1 MPDTAETV
9 VIGAGMAGIAT
20 AYHLAARRAARRVVL
35 VDEREPLTLTSDKG
49 TQAYRNWWPGPDATM
64 LRYMTR
70 SIDLLEEMADES
82 GNAFRLNR
90 RGYVFVTADEEGV
103 DRLRATAREVS
114 AFGMGELRE
123 HTYPARGSYQ
133 ASEPEGY
140 ARQPDGADLLVGD
153 AASATFHPL
162 ARDTRAALHVRRAGW
177 LNAIALGAWMLKRAL
192 GAGVT
197 FVRDR
202 VTGIDT
208 AGGSVR
214 GVHLA
219 SGATIEC
226 ARIAMT
232 AGPVLP
238 DVLRMLDL
246 ELPLFQELHAK
257 LTLRDTRRVVDR
269 AIPFLIWNDPVDL
282 AWTDQERANLG
293 AEPDG
298 ARLLDRFPGGVHVRP
313 VDGPHGDELYIIW
326 TYDVEPRPFTWPP
339 RFDPHY
345 GEIAIRGLARML
357 PAMKAYFGQGDRGFV
372 DGGFYCKTHENRP
385 LVGPLPVEGAYVLGA
400 LSGYGIMGSH
410 AGADLLAAHLTSAR
424 LPEYARWFLPSRYD
438 DAGYR
443 ADIERWGANVGQL

>member
-1 MPDTAETV
+1 MPDTAEI
-9 VIGAGMAGIAT
+9 VIVGAGMAGIAA

-35 VDEREPLTLTSDKG
+35 IDEREPLTLTSDKG

-103 DRLRATAREVS
+103 DRLRATGREVS

-123 HTYPARGSYQ
+123 HTYPTRGSYR
-133 ASEPEGY
+133 ANEREGY
-140 ARQPDGADLLVGD
+140 ALQRDGADLLLGD
-153 AASATFHPL
+153 AACAQFHPL
-162 ARDTRAALHVRRAGW
+162 ARETKAALHVRRAGW

-208 AGGSVR
+208 DGGRVR
-214 GVHLA
+214 GVRLA
-219 SGATIEC
+219 SGATIDC
-226 ARIAMT
+226 ARVALA
-232 AGPVLP
+232 AGPMLP
-238 DVLRMLDL
+238 QALRMLDL

-257 LTLRDTRRVVDR
+257 LTFRDTRAALDR
-269 AIPFLIWNDPVDL
+269 GIPFLIWNDPVEL
-282 AWTDQERANLG
+282 EWTDKERANLR
-293 AEPDG
+293 AEQDG
-298 ARLLDRFPGGVHVRP
+298 ARLLNPFPGGVHVRP

-326 TYDVEPRPFTWPP
+326 TYDVEPRAFAWPP
-339 RFDPHY
+339 RFDPRY

-372 DGGFYCKTHENRP
+372 DGGYYCKTRENRP
-385 LVGPLPVEGAYVLGA
+385 LIGPLPVQGGYVLGA

-443 ADIERWGANVGQL
+443 EEIERWGANVGQL